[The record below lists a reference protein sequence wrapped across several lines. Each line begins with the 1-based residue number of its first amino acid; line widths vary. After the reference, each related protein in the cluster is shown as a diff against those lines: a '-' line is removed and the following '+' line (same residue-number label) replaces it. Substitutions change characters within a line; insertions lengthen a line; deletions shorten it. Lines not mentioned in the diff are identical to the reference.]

1 MIFPTSPE
9 ATSEIIR
16 PGTPR
21 APLITRGPLVQAPSG
36 YLFGEFAE
44 SRPSGPLTT
53 VTASEIFSGVER
65 GWRMGLFWVA
75 CGSVVAAAVLVYLVH
90 RVLPHKIRAGY
101 NEVNGYFFAAIGAL
115 YAVLLAFV
123 VVAVWEDMGTAQQN
137 TYDEANA
144 IPGLYFSST
153 AFPPDVRLTFQRD
166 AVAYTR
172 DVINDEW
179 PALANGQSSP
189 RVEADA
195 KALRKAILQVRPN
208 TDQQDALYSSMIDRI
223 NTINSDRRQRI
234 YEAQPS
240 IPAIFWYGLLG
251 GGVMLVFFALFFGV
265 PKMIPH
271 MLMVTVLT
279 ITVAGTL
286 YLTYLMEQPFRGP
299 MSIQPNAY
307 QVALVE
313 MGQPTQ

>member
-1 MIFPTSPE
+1 MGWF
-9 ATSEIIR
+9 
-16 PGTPR
+16 
-21 APLITRGPLVQAPSG
+21 L
-36 YLFGEFAE
+36 
-44 SRPSGPLTT
+44 LT
-53 VTASEIFSGVER
+53 
-65 GWRMGLFWVA
+65 
-75 CGSVVAAAVLVYLVH
+75 CGSVVFAAILVFLVH
-90 RVLPHKIRAGY
+90 RVFPHKIRASY

-123 VVAVWEDMGTAQQN
+123 VVAVWEDLGTAQQN

-144 IPGLYFSST
+144 IPGLYFSAT
-153 AFPPDVRLTFQRD
+153 AFPANVRVTFQRD
-166 AVAYTR
+166 SVAYAR
-172 DVINDEW
+172 DVINDEF
-179 PALANGQSSP
+179 PALANGQSSAQ
-189 RVEADA
+189 VEADA
-195 KALRKAILQVRPN
+195 KALRKAILQVQPT

-240 IPAIFWYGLLG
+240 IPPVFWYGLLG
-251 GGVMLVFFALFFGV
+251 GGAMLVLFALFFGV

-271 MLMVTVLT
+271 LLMVTVLT

-299 MSIQPNAY
+299 MRIEPNAY

-313 MGQPTQ
+313 MGQPVQ

>member
-1 MIFPTSPE
+1 MLWF
-9 ATSEIIR
+9 
-16 PGTPR
+16 
-21 APLITRGPLVQAPSG
+21 L
-36 YLFGEFAE
+36 
-44 SRPSGPLTT
+44 
-53 VTASEIFSGVER
+53 
-65 GWRMGLFWVA
+65 VA
-75 CGSVVAAAVLVYLVH
+75 CGSVVVSAGCVIVVH
-90 RVLPHKIRAGY
+90 RLWSHTLRAAH
-101 NEVNGYFFAAIGAL
+101 NEVNGYFFAAVGAL

-153 AFPPDVRLTFQRD
+153 VFPPDIRTTFQRD
-166 AVAYTR
+166 SVAYAR

-179 PALANGQSSP
+179 PTLANGQSSP

-195 KALRKAILQVRPN
+195 KALRKAILQVQPR

-240 IPAIFWYGLLG
+240 IPGIFWYSLLG
-251 GGVMLVFFALFFGV
+251 GGILLIFFALFFGV
-265 PKMIPH
+265 PKLLPH
-271 MLMVTVLT
+271 LLMVTVLAT
-279 ITVAGTL
+279 IVAGTL

-299 MSIQPNAY
+299 MRIEPNAY

-313 MGQPTQ
+313 MGQPDQ